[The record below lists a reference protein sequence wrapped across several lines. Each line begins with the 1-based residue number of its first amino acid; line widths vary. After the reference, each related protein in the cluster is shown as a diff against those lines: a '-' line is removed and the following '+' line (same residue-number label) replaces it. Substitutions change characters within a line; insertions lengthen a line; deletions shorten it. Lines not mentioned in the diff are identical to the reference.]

1 MWQWVCGV
9 SCEASAFLCERTCRN
24 PPKKSGVK
32 PAPYKEIPTLIGRP
46 DLIVSRIEK
55 CVERFKMVRTARGRK
70 KGWRKTTPKQDAQM
84 VSAFHRARKPLGS
97 LCEAR
102 DVWKDCPGVYAI
114 RSTAL
119 HLLCRL
125 IQCAQAESA
134 LLTRRRSH
142 TYRPHAFFCCEGQR
156 HTLCHAYD

>member
-46 DLIVSRIEK
+46 DLTVSRIEK

-102 DVWKDCPGVYAI
+102 DVWKDCPRSI
-114 RSTAL
+114 RDKVDSSSSSL
-119 HLLCRL
+119 SVDPV
-125 IQCAQAESA
+125 CASGECTVDTS
-134 LLTRRRSH
+134 
-142 TYRPHAFFCCEGQR
+142 
-156 HTLCHAYD
+156 